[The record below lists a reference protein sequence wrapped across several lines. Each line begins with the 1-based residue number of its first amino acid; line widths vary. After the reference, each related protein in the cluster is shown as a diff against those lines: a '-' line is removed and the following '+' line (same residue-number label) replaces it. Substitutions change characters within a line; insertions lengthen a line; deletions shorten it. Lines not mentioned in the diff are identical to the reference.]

1 MSFKI
6 VIPARYA
13 SSRLPGK
20 PLIEFAG
27 KTLLAHVYQRAQ
39 CCGADEVVIATED
52 VRIAEHAQI
61 LGARVCMTQASHTS
75 GTDRVAEVAQRY
87 AWDEATVVVNL
98 QGDEP
103 LMPPEAVRQVA
114 QALLMQTQADM
125 ATLCTPLHSAASWHD
140 PNVVKVV
147 RAADDYALYF
157 SRAPIPWVRD
167 PQSRAADGLPVG
179 ALRHI
184 GLYAY
189 RVGYLT
195 RFSALPAS
203 TLEMMECLEQLRAL
217 HDGAR
222 IYVPI
227 ACAIPGPGVDVPA
240 DVERVS
246 AILSN
251 SALLP
256 GL

>member
-20 PLIEFAG
+20 PLIELAG
-27 KTLLAHVYQRAQ
+27 KTLLAHVYQQAQ
-39 CCGADEVVIATED
+39 RCGADEVIIATED
-52 VRIAEHAQI
+52 VRIAEHAKL
-61 LGARVCMTQASHTS
+61 LGAVVCMTEASHAS
-75 GTDRVAEVAQRY
+75 GTDRVAEVAQYY

-114 QALLMQTQADM
+114 QALLTHTQADM
-125 ATLCTPLHSAASWHD
+125 ATLCTPLHSTAQWHD

-147 RAADDYALYF
+147 RDAHDYALYF
-157 SRAPIPWVRD
+157 SRAPIPCARD
-167 PQSRAADGLPVG
+167 SQSLEPDGLPVG

-195 RFSALPAS
+195 RFSALPACA
-203 TLEMMECLEQLRAL
+203 LETIECLEQLRAL

-222 IYVPI
+222 IYIPN

-240 DVERVS
+240 DIDRVR
-246 AILSN
+246 AILT
-251 SALLP
+251 SA
-256 GL
+256 